1 MVNIGFLANHLG
13 LRGSEIALYDYAYY
27 NQTILKNKSYILY
40 DKMNDN
46 NDEQVIEKFKK
57 EFAPFK
63 TICVSLH
70 ALTMDLLYK
79 TAS

>member
-27 NQTILKNKSYILY
+27 NQTILKNKSFIFY

-46 NDEQVIEKFKK
+46 NDEQVIEKFKNCYYIK
-57 EFAPFK
+57 
-63 TICVSLH
+63 
-70 ALTMDLLYK
+70 
-79 TAS
+79 